1 MAQKNLK
8 PTLNL
13 DASLGYTAK
22 ATKDGYGGAIAN
34 IPNDHGN
41 HWRLGVNY
49 SMPWGQQAD
58 KANHRSSLNTVRS
71 QKVRLEQLEQ
81 TLVVNVRAAV
91 RAVETQLVAVQI
103 AGKATELSAR
113 QYDLQKARFDAGL
126 STARLVLQA
135 QEDLETARF
144 NELAAKVA
152 LRQANGEV
160 SRLEASSLG
169 RYNVQ
174 LPQ

>member
-1 MAQKNLK
+1 
-8 PTLNL
+8 
-13 DASLGYTAK
+13 
-22 ATKDGYGGAIAN
+22 
-34 IPNDHGN
+34 
-41 HWRLGVNY
+41 
-49 SMPWGQQAD
+49 MPWGQQAD

-81 TLVVNVRAAV
+81 TLVVNVRGAV
-91 RAVETQLVAVQI
+91 RAVETQLVAVEI